1 MKKGLFALLLVGVLV
16 ASVVASGCIGGGGT
30 TSSSSP
36 ATSSPSPSSSTV
48 SSPSETTTSSPSPT
62 QTTTTPETECG
73 SGKVVI
79 WHAMQPNEL
88 EVFQSLAE
96 EYMAMCP
103 DVEIVFE
110 QKPNLEDALK
120 AAIPAGQGPDL
131 FIWAHDW
138 IGKFAEAGLL
148 EPIDNYVT
156 KDILDQFAPAAQEA
170 IQYKGHFY
178 AMPFAA
184 ETVAII
190 YNKDMV
196 KEPPKTF
203 DEMKAIMEKYNDPDN
218 EKYGIAYPVNAYF
231 ISAWAQAFGG
241 YYFDDETEKPG
252 LDDPKTIEGFEFF
265 FQNIW
270 PYMAPTAD
278 YNTQQ
283 SIFLEKRAPM
293 MINGPWSIA
302 DVKKANINFGIAPLP
317 PITKDGKEYWPRPY
331 GGVKDIYFAAGIK
344 NKEAAWK
351 FVKWFTTSPD
361 AVKELSLKL
370 GYIPVFT
377 PVLNDPDI
385 QNDPVIYGFAQAVQH
400 MYLMPKSPKMSAVWG
415 GVDGAINDILKDPAN
430 ADIPAILKQH
440 QQEILSNING

>member
-48 SSPSETTTSSPSPT
+48 SSPSETTTSSPSPPT

-170 IQYKGHFY
+170 IQYKGGHFY

-231 ISAWAQAFGG
+231 ISAWAQPSAA
-241 YYFDDETEKPG
+241 
-252 LDDPKTIEGFEFF
+252 TISTTRRKSQGS
-265 FQNIW
+265 
-270 PYMAPTAD
+270 T
-278 YNTQQ
+278 T
-283 SIFLEKRAPM
+283 R
-293 MINGPWSIA
+293 
-302 DVKKANINFGIAPLP
+302 
-317 PITKDGKEYWPRPY
+317 RP
-331 GGVKDIYFAAGIK
+331 
-344 NKEAAWK
+344 
-351 FVKWFTTSPD
+351 
-361 AVKELSLKL
+361 
-370 GYIPVFT
+370 
-377 PVLNDPDI
+377 
-385 QNDPVIYGFAQAVQH
+385 
-400 MYLMPKSPKMSAVWG
+400 
-415 GVDGAINDILKDPAN
+415 
-430 ADIPAILKQH
+430 
-440 QQEILSNING
+440 

>member
-16 ASVVASGCIGGGGT
+16 LSVVASGCISSEGESPTST
-30 TSSSSP
+30 TTASQSK
-36 ATSSPSPSSSTV
+36 
-48 SSPSETTTSSPSPT
+48 TTTSSPSGT
-62 QTTTTPETECG
+62 ATTTTTATTPPETECG

-88 EVFQSLAE
+88 QVFQSLAE

-120 AAIPAGQGPDL
+120 AAIPTGKGPDL

-148 EPIDNYVT
+148 EPIDDYVT
-156 KDILDQFAPAAQEA
+156 DDIVNEFAPMAQEA
-170 IQYKGHFY
+170 MQYKGHFY

-196 KEPPKTF
+196 SEPPKTF
-203 DEMKAIMEKYNDPDN
+203 DEMKAIMEKYSDPDN
-218 EKYGIAYPVNAYF
+218 EKYGIAYPINAYF
-231 ISAWAQAFGG
+231 VSAFAQAFGG
-241 YYFDDETEKPG
+241 YYFDDKTEQPG
-252 LDDPKTIEGFEFF
+252 LDKPETIEGFEFF

-270 PYMAPTAD
+270 PYMAPTSD

-283 SIFLEKRAPM
+283 SIFLEGRAPM
-293 MINGPWSIA
+293 MVNGPWSIN
-302 DVKKANINFGIAPLP
+302 DVKKAGMNFGVVPLP

-344 NKEAAWK
+344 NKDAAWK
-351 FVKWFTTSPD
+351 FVKWFTTSPE
-361 AVKELSLKL
+361 VIKELSIQL
-370 GYIPVFT
+370 GYIPVLT

-385 QNDPVIYGFAQAVQH
+385 KSDPVIYGFGQAVQH
-400 MYLMPKSPKMSAVWG
+400 AYLMPKSPKMGAVWG
-415 GVDGAINDILKDPAN
+415 GVDGAINDILKDPAT
-430 ADIPAILKQH
+430 ADIPAILKEY
-440 QQEILSNING
+440 QQEILNNIGG

>member
-1 MKKGLFALLLVGVLV
+1 
-16 ASVVASGCIGGGGT
+16 
-30 TSSSSP
+30 
-36 ATSSPSPSSSTV
+36 
-48 SSPSETTTSSPSPT
+48 
-62 QTTTTPETECG
+62 
-73 SGKVVI
+73 
-79 WHAMQPNEL
+79 
-88 EVFQSLAE
+88 
-96 EYMAMCP
+96 
-103 DVEIVFE
+103 
-110 QKPNLEDALK
+110 
-120 AAIPAGQGPDL
+120 
-131 FIWAHDW
+131 
-138 IGKFAEAGLL
+138 
-148 EPIDNYVT
+148 
-156 KDILDQFAPAAQEA
+156 
-170 IQYKGHFY
+170 
-178 AMPFAA
+178 
-184 ETVAII
+184 
-190 YNKDMV
+190 
-196 KEPPKTF
+196 
-203 DEMKAIMEKYNDPDN
+203 
-218 EKYGIAYPVNAYF
+218 
-231 ISAWAQAFGG
+231 
-241 YYFDDETEKPG
+241 
-252 LDDPKTIEGFEFF
+252 
-265 FQNIW
+265 
-270 PYMAPTAD
+270 MAPTAD

-370 GYIPVFT
+370 GYIPPVFT

-415 GVDGAINDILKDPAN
+415 GGVDGGAINDILKDPAN

>member
-1 MKKGLFALLLVGVLV
+1 MKKALFALILVGLV
-16 ASVVASGCIGGGGT
+16 AFSVVASGCISSTEETT
-30 TSSSSP
+30 TSP
-36 ATSSPSPSSSTV
+36 TTTSSPSPT
-48 SSPSETTTSSPSPT
+48 ETTTSSPSPT
-62 QTTTTPETECG
+62 ETTTPVPEETECG

-103 DVEIVFE
+103 EVEIVFE

-120 AAIPAGQGPDL
+120 AAIPTGQGPDL

-148 EPIDNYVT
+148 EPIDDYVT
-156 KDILDQFAPAAQEA
+156 DDILNLFAPMGQDAM
-170 IQYKGHFY
+170 QYKGHYY
-178 AMPFAA
+178 AMPFSA

-196 KEPPKTF
+196 SEPPKTF
-203 DEMKAIMEKYNDPDN
+203 DDMKAIMEKYYDPDN
-218 EKYGIAYPVNAYF
+218 EKYGIAWPINAYF
-231 ISAWAQAFGG
+231 ISGIAQAFGG
-241 YYFDDETEKPG
+241 YYFDDQTEMPG
-252 LDDPKTIEGFEFF
+252 LDKPETIEGFEFF
-265 FQNIW
+265 FKNIW

-293 MINGPWSIA
+293 MVNGPWSIN
-302 DVKKANINFGIAPLP
+302 DVKKAGIDFGVVPLP

-331 GGVKDIYFAAGIK
+331 GGVKNIYFAAGIK

-351 FVKWFTTSPD
+351 FVKWFTTNPD
-361 AVKELSLKL
+361 VIKELSLQL
-370 GYIPVFT
+370 GYIPVLKG
-377 PVLNDPDI
+377 VLNDPEI
-385 QNDPVIYGFAQAVQH
+385 QADPVIYGFGQAVQH
-400 MYLMPKSPKMSAVWG
+400 AYLMPKSPKMGAVWG
-415 GVDGAINDILKDPAN
+415 GVDGAINEILKDPTNAN
-430 ADIPAILKQH
+430 IAEILKNH
-440 QQEILSNING
+440 QQEILENIEG